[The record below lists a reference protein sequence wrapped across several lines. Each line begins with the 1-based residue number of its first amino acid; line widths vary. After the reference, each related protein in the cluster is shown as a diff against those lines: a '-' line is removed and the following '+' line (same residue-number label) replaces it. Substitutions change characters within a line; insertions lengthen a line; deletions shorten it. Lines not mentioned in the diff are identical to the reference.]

1 MQQDA
6 RMATQNFLHTDCG
19 SERQGYS
26 CQGLD
31 NLCHH
36 LCMDLQVNVLNG
48 NAFQNPNPFEPSG
61 GTWQCKGASGYQFP

>member
-48 NAFQNPNPFEPSG
+48 NALGPP
-61 GTWQCKGASGYQFP
+61 